1 MDRLKIDRAFV
12 KDIPDGDDGV
22 IATSIV
28 ALSKA
33 IGLKVLA
40 EGVETQRQLDF
51 LKSIDCDEI
60 QGYFFSRPVEAD
72 EVAAFFATK
81 ASLHLQGKILWRF
94 GRRAI
99 AGNAV
104 VGPSE
109 ESLLSLAAAP
119 AWASRLLW
127 TG

>member
-1 MDRLKIDRAFV
+1 M
-12 KDIPDGDDGV
+12 
-22 IATSIV
+22 ATTVSSRQSIV

-72 EVAAFFATK
+72 EVAAFFANEGV
-81 ASLHLQGKILWRF
+81 ASSAGQAPVALRQA
-94 GRRAI
+94 AI

-104 VGPSE
+104 VVPRKHP
-109 ESLLSLAAAP
+109 LLVALRRAARV
-119 AWASRLLW
+119 SRLVW